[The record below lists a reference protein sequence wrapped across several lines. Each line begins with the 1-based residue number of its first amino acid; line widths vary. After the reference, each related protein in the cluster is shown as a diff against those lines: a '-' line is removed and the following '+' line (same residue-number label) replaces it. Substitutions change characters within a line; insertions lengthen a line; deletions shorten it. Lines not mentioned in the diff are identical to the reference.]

1 MPFFYHC
8 RRGFSLSTFKHTGY
22 QELSIDSNY
31 PNQIKILQ
39 QTNANLCIRKPAEI
53 LHLETE
59 RTEEGGIFSPSRHA
73 CADVGGAAPGSSRR
87 TDSK

>member
-39 QTNANLCIRKPAEI
+39 QTNANLRIGKPAEI
-53 LHLETE
+53 SRLETE